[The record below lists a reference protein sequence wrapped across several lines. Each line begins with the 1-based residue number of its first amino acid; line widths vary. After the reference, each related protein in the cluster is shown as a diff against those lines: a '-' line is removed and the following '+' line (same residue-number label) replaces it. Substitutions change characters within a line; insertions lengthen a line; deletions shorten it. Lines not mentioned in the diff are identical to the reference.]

1 MVGAEVVVESA
12 VSQHVAGCGRDR
24 GGDGIDRL
32 LHIVVT
38 GVILM
43 KRIRFASNGLCGLA
57 STLLAWRRG
66 A

>member
-1 MVGAEVVVESA
+1 MVDAEVVVESA
-12 VSQHVAGCGRDR
+12 VSQHVAGGGQDR
-24 GGDGIDRL
+24 GGGTDRL
-32 LHIVVT
+32 LPIALT

-43 KRIRFASNGLCGLA
+43 VRVRFASKGLCGLA